1 MFVYVIGF
9 GKVIVL
15 MFYIYVQEMFLDG
28 RGVFVEFEDV
38 QLIVDGILMFLKD
51 ESFRKEIERKILEIG
66 KEMYWY
72 NVVKRMIDIFYD
84 VVEIN
89 KKGGVIV

>member
-1 MFVYVIGF
+1 M
-9 GKVIVL
+9 
-15 MFYIYVQEMFLDG
+15 
-28 RGVFVEFEDV
+28 
-38 QLIVDGILMFLKD
+38 IVDGILMFLKD